1 MRQSKKRLYSFILI
15 LFMCFSLLPVP
26 VTAEG
31 EESPAES
38 PAAEEI
44 TEQEETETEEEPEG
58 TENPEETEVSEEPAP
73 SEEPEPSAEP
83 VPSEET
89 EEAFTQG
96 DEETP
101 EIDDEGEP
109 VYTQLEI
116 TVLPER
122 LKYQVGDVVDLAGIE
137 LCARTDDEISVT
149 VTDLDEI
156 ELISYDTAQSGVNK
170 VRVGYAGLTAEF
182 SIQVHTLYEHNMLL
196 LDSDTYPQS
205 SHSYSN
211 SMDVRY
217 PFAYEGA
224 ESLTLVFSGNTATES
239 GYDYIWIYDG
249 EENQLGKYSGTELA
263 GQTVVVPG
271 DRFVIRLTSDS
282 SVTAYGFS
290 FDSITAEIYNVEHEH
305 TEPGVYTPSTCFD
318 DAFTTYIC
326 SVCGEEYI
334 VIDED
339 SAHHEYE
346 NGFCRL
352 CGAPEDAVSSGKLS
366 DTVIWAVTEE
376 GTLYVSGTGEM
387 PDNITWEFALDS
399 VNSVIVGSGITRI
412 GTYAFRNFT
421 ALTSVETASTV
432 ETIGAYAFS
441 GCTLLSGFTVPDS
454 VKTIENNAFYSCSG
468 LRSVYIPDSVTSI
481 SASSYSYSPFYNC
494 NSALVLYCGP
504 ETKPDGWGYYWNYRS
519 SGNQLSTNY
528 GFSAED
534 YSFWTSVDKSAEV
547 FVIPEGITRI
557 PNSAFTNLTSLTEVQ
572 IPDSVTSIGNYA
584 FSGCTSL
591 VSVNMPSALKT
602 IGDYAFQ
609 NCSKLE
615 ALSLPEGLTSIGNY
629 AFSGCKLL
637 TEMVLP
643 GTVESIGYRFLNGCT
658 GVSEL
663 VLPASLTTFGYYSSN
678 SILTGSSVKTLTV
691 SAGVTEIP
699 GYAFYGASALESISL
714 PDSVVSIG
722 AYAFYNCSSLT
733 EISIPAGVTALPEYA
748 FQNCSKLVS
757 VSLPQ
762 GLTSLGRNVFYGCGS
777 LTELT
782 IPDGVT
788 SIPEYAFYGCTSLST
803 VSFPENLTSIEA
815 DAFYNCQSLTF
826 NSAFSSLE
834 YIGNSAFSNCK
845 KITEFNLPESLTSVG
860 WCVFSGCTQ
869 LESLTIPAS
878 LTSFRRSGNNGFLT
892 GSSVKSLVF
901 AEGTTVIPDNVLS
914 GASSITSVDLPETVT
929 SIGSYAF
936 NGCTSLTEL
945 SLPEALTNI
954 GPYAFYNCRSLTE
967 IVIPEN
973 VVSIPADAFYNCSS
987 LAKAVLPEGL
997 TSIGSYAF
1005 YGCSSLAEITLP
1017 ETLTGIGQYA
1027 FYNCSSLEEI
1037 SIPESVTTIPNYAF
1051 NGCVSLKTVSIPETV
1066 KTVSQYAFYNCRSL
1080 ESITVPAGQNVGNYA
1095 YANCSGAKTLT
1106 IGDNAV
1112 IGNYAFSGCTGLS
1125 SAVIGNNISYGNN
1138 VFNGVVLSGECGEGA
1153 AWSLSME
1160 TGTLSVE
1167 GSYLMADYSP
1177 ESPAPWNS
1185 FTSTIKTINISGTID
1200 GIGAWAFAGCD
1211 KVQSV
1216 LIPDGV
1222 KIIGESAFRGCT
1234 GLKYLE
1240 IPDGIQSI
1248 GADAFA
1254 DCTALEQ
1261 VIFLGDAPSVM
1272 EDNCL
1277 GSEKS
1282 TIYYPETASGFT
1294 QRLINRFAQNAWL
1307 LWDDTVPSKDIVIL
1321 LDTSGSMEGKTA
1333 TLSSAAGELI
1343 NSIGGAVKKTK
1354 ISVVR
1359 YDSSAYTLNGFTTDP
1374 VTLQNSV
1381 ASLKASGGTEYYR
1394 ALSHANNLL
1403 SGRNPDIRFV
1413 IMFSDGEPTDSTSSI
1428 YALADSMREN
1438 TVIYTVG
1445 LLSSQSQRDVLINV
1459 AGSETRYFEAT
1470 DIQSL
1475 VSAFIELSENFGKSE
1490 ETTAEIKRHGTRHN
1504 LFTEEQTLCL
1514 NSDEMVTI
1522 YITPGTAEQYA
1533 AVDSIAIKQGGQILL
1548 RNKTGVFEG
1557 ILPSAYFE
1565 KDKPVYSVL
1574 LDANGNTIEE
1584 KELLLRF
1591 RDSYTITYMWGTE
1604 GGSQFAVYT
1613 TDTFIPGTN
1622 ISPPKAPKLA
1632 GYTFE
1637 GWYASITC
1645 EGYSFFHILNY
1656 FNRLYVEGDITLY
1669 PKWEE
1674 DLTTLRMGVDNWTFL
1689 NNHNSFGYGDYE
1701 ITTGDYARLIDGLNE
1716 SDKSSIKNDKDESWN
1731 GSCFGMSSST
1741 VLGKEGSLEV
1751 NNFDS
1756 GSSLIG
1762 EAPIYKNTDG
1772 DNDVGSI
1779 ESMINFYQLRQIL
1792 GSINTIR
1799 TDWDRSDDSP
1809 NLERIINKME
1819 SVKEPV
1825 VMTIKPGG
1833 GGHAVVAFDLQKT
1846 DTGYTFQVYDCSLD
1860 VRNAFPVNVTVRDGT
1875 YTAECDEWEAEWGRQ
1890 IFFKTALSADE
1901 LKALPYLV
1909 APDVLHS
1916 AASLGSPEAG
1926 YYSMNTTYGDFTI
1939 SDGKNSAVISDGYKV
1954 SGELNII
1961 CYGNEAEIGYSPK
1974 YLFEL
1979 PVLSAGERYEI
1990 IQSGTGTFKTTVK
2003 YSDDVNGF
2011 FAKHNANT
2019 PGTIYFGAD
2028 GSVQTSYPEA
2038 VSQEISVCANRMST
2052 PWYNVEISGI
2062 STGFNVTPG
2071 SETISVVPAEDTT
2084 VTVSANSDFN
2094 ELTLTNV
2101 PVTTG
2106 GVTVLEGEDDVCE
2119 VRDAESVLAAQGLYG
2134 FSVAFDS
2141 QLGSNVP
2148 TLYNVAYGSTV
2159 EEPGDP
2165 VREGYIF
2172 QGWFKDPESSEPWD
2186 FENDTVTA
2194 DTILYAGWSV
2204 NPNYIISVT
2213 FHLPGAADET
2223 VYLPKRSLIS
2233 AEYAPKTSEGEE
2245 YLWYARED
2253 FSGEPW
2259 NFAEDV
2265 AAENMV
2271 LYGKTGECRV
2281 TFETGIEQSLPVLT
2295 THYGMT
2301 IEEPSGLVFEGHTLC
2316 SWYTDS
2322 DFTDRWDFESDTVK
2336 EDMTL
2341 YARWLENIKD
2351 KNGTDTGICIEI
2363 AEENSLVYTGKAVVP
2378 DVIVRD
2384 DGKKL
2389 TAGTDYTLSFKN
2401 NVNACDKDS
2410 STVKAS
2416 KKPQAVITG
2425 KGNYKAAR
2433 KIVVYFSIRQA
2444 DLGDL
2449 SVTVPELVAA
2459 KAKNKLQTIK
2469 PTVKTEIA
2477 SVPAS
2482 AYTVSYYTDEA
2493 LSENVKGIT
2502 AAGTYY
2508 VVVEAKN
2515 NNGVYTGNLT
2525 GNAGPFTVTVV
2536 ESAKLLS
2543 SSAKITVPK
2552 TIRTVTEVPDE
2563 DTALR
2568 TLLTKVTVG
2577 KTAFPTDEAG
2587 IAEFKSCFDVTAV
2600 DSDGTVYAQDQL
2612 GQVLLTI
2619 GKKTLNVSA
2628 KDGNSYGFVGE
2639 KSAVVNVKGPAL
2651 KKADFLVT
2659 FDPENETSVLKRGY
2673 SGLSQVP
2680 SVVTDLSEGRDYT
2693 VSYRKGKKA
2702 VSPEQI
2708 KNAGSYSLVI
2718 TGKGAYS
2725 GTLTYTFNI
2734 TKVNLSAAAAEG
2746 RIKAEQISQAVQD
2759 LSGAKPRYA
2768 VSFVNQNGNR
2778 IRLAEGTDYTA
2789 KYANNTTANE
2799 KASVTFTGKGNFTGS
2814 LSKKNMPELVFS
2826 IEKKSLNAPEIT
2838 VSAEGI
2844 TVKNG
2849 AVTGVKYSLYDGSKK
2864 IPAKEYTGTIEE
2876 GETHVTLTIT
2886 ANDVNYTGTRTVI
2899 VQKTL
2904 VKTGN
2909 TKKVKTSIPGGS
2921 KYYYTG
2927 SPIRPEVSVLDA
2939 EGNDI
2944 SSCFT
2949 VVYGKNT
2956 GVGIGTVKIIGN
2968 PEKGYYGSKT
2978 LKITI
2983 LPKWMQWLFK

>member
-1 MRQSKKRLYSFILI
+1 MISFL
-15 LFMCFSLLPVP
+15 MCFTNLVSPVY
-26 VTAEG
+26 AEEIIS
-31 EESPAES
+31 EEPETQES
-38 PAAEEI
+38 AAPENTEEVIVEEAAEEDETLEEETI
-44 TEQEETETEEEPEG
+44 TETAGEEQAETEPAEEEQTEPEQP
-58 TENPEETEVSEEPAP
+58 EQPEETEDSFV
-73 SEEPEPSAEP
+73 
-83 VPSEET
+83 
-89 EEAFTQG
+89 QG
-96 DEETP
+96 DEEIS
-101 EIDDEGEP
+101 EIEDDDEP

-116 TVLPER
+116 TVLPAH
-122 LKYQVGDVVDLAGIE
+122 LKYQIGDVVDLTGIE
-137 LCARTDDEISVT
+137 LCARTDDETSVT
-149 VTDLDEI
+149 VTDPDEI
-156 ELISYDTAQSGVNK
+156 ELISYDTSKSGVNK
-170 VRVGYAGLTAEF
+170 VQVGYAGLTAEF
-182 SIQVHTLYEHNMLL
+182 SIQVHTVYEHNMLL
-196 LDSDTYPQS
+196 LDSNTYPQS
-205 SHSYSN
+205 AHNYNN
-211 SMDVRY
+211 SLDVSY
-217 PFAYEGA
+217 PFVYEGA
-224 ESLTLVFSGNTATES
+224 ESLTLVFSESTATES
-239 GYDYIWIYDG
+239 GYDYIYLYDG
-249 EENQLGKYSGTELA
+249 ENNQLGRYSGTELA
-263 GQTVVVPG
+263 GQTMLIPG
-271 DRFVIRLTSDS
+271 DRFVIRLTSDGS
-282 SVTAYGFS
+282 MTAYGFS
-290 FDSITAEIYNVEHEH
+290 FDSITAEIYNIEHEH
-305 TEPGVYTPSTCFD
+305 TESGVYTPSTCFD

-334 VIDED
+334 VVDED

-352 CGAPEDAVSSGKLS
+352 CGVPENAVSSGKIS
-366 DTVIWAVTEE
+366 DTMIWAVTEE
-376 GTLYVSGTGEM
+376 GTLYISGTGEM
-387 PDNITWEFALDS
+387 PDNITWEIALDS
-399 VNSVIVGSGITRI
+399 VSTVIVGSGITRI
-412 GTYAFRNFT
+412 GSYAFRNFT
-421 ALTSVETASTV
+421 ILTSVEISSTV
-432 ETIGAYAFS
+432 ETIGSYAFS
-441 GCTLLSGFTVPDS
+441 GCTLLSEFTIPEGVN
-454 VKTIENNAFYSCSG
+454 TIENNVFNGCSG
-468 LRSVYIPDSVTSI
+468 LRSVYIPDNVTSI
-481 SASSYSYSPFYNC
+481 PASSYSYSPFYNC

-504 ETKPDGWGYYWNYRS
+504 ESKPDGWGYYWNYRS

-528 GFSAED
+528 GFSAQD
-534 YSFWTSVDKSAEV
+534 YSFWTGVDKSAEV

-557 PNSAFTNLTSLTEVQ
+557 PNNAFANLTSLTEVYF
-572 IPDSVTSIGNYA
+572 PNSVTSIGNYS

-591 VSVNMPSALKT
+591 VSVNMPSSLKS

-609 NCSKLE
+609 NCSKVE
-615 ALSLPEGLTSIGNY
+615 TLSLPEGLISIGNY

-637 TEMVLP
+637 SELVLP
-643 GTVESIGYRFLNGCT
+643 GTVESVGYRFLGGCT
-658 GVSEL
+658 GVNEL
-663 VLPASLTTFGYYSSN
+663 VLPASLTSFGYYSGN
-678 SILTGSSVKTLTV
+678 SILTGSSVKTVTV
-691 SAGVTEIP
+691 SEGFEEIP
-699 GYAFYGASALESISL
+699 DYAFYAASALESISL
-714 PDSVVSIG
+714 PDSVMSIG

-733 EISIPAGVTALPEYA
+733 GIAIPTGVAALPEYA
-748 FQNCSKLVS
+748 FYNCSKLVS
-757 VSLPQ
+757 ASLPEE
-762 GLTSLGRNVFYGCGS
+762 LAYLGRYVFYGCNS

-782 IPDGVT
+782 IPDRVT
-788 SIPEYAFYGCTSLST
+788 SIPEYAFY
-803 VSFPENLTSIEA
+803 
-815 DAFYNCQSLTF
+815 NCQSLAF
-826 NSAFSSLE
+826 NSSFSSLE
-834 YIGNSAFSNCK
+834 YIGNYAFYNCK
-845 KITEFNLPESLTSVG
+845 KITEFTLPESLTEVG

-869 LESLTIPAS
+869 LESMTIPAS
-878 LTSFRRSGNNGFLT
+878 LTSFRRNGNNGFLT

-901 AEGTTVIPDNVLS
+901 VEGTTFIPDNVMN
-914 GASSITSVDLPETVT
+914 GASSLTSVNLPETVT

-936 NGCTSLTEL
+936 YGCTSLKEL
-945 SLPEALTNI
+945 SLPEALNNI
-954 GPYAFYNCRSLTE
+954 GPYAFYNCRSLAE
-967 IVIPEN
+967 LVIPVN
-973 VVSIPADAFYNCSS
+973 VVSIQVDTFYGCTS
-987 LAKAVLPEGL
+987 LTRAVLPEGL

-1027 FYNCSSLEEI
+1027 FYNCSSLEKI
-1037 SIPESVTTIPNYAF
+1037 TIPVSVTTIPNYAF
-1051 NGCVSLKTVSIPETV
+1051 YGCGSLKTVLIPETV
-1066 KTVSQYAFYNCRSL
+1066 KNVGQYAFYNCRSL
-1080 ESITVPAGQNVGNYA
+1080 EDITVPAGQNVGNYA
-1095 YANCSGAKTLT
+1095 YANCSGTKTLT

-1138 VFNGVVLSGECGEGA
+1138 VFNGVVFSGECGEGA
-1153 AWSLSME
+1153 TWSLSMA
-1160 TGTLSVE
+1160 TGVLSIE
-1167 GSYLMADYSP
+1167 GSYLMTDYSP
-1177 ESPAPWNS
+1177 ENPAPWNS
-1185 FTSTIKTINISGTID
+1185 FTSTIKTIDISETID
-1200 GIGAWAFAGCD
+1200 GIGAWAFAECD
-1211 KVQSV
+1211 KVQSI
-1216 LIPDGV
+1216 LLPDGV
-1222 KIIGESAFRGCT
+1222 KIIGENAFRRCT
-1234 GLKYLE
+1234 SLKYLE

-1254 DCTALEQ
+1254 DCTVLEQ

-1277 GSEKS
+1277 GSEKA
-1282 TIYYPETASGFT
+1282 TVYYPETASGFT

-1321 LDTSGSMEGKTA
+1321 LDTSGSMSGKTS

-1343 NSIGGAVKKTK
+1343 NSIGGAIKKTK

-1381 ASLKASGGTEYYR
+1381 ASLTANGGTEYYR

-1403 SGRNPDIRFV
+1403 SGRNSDIRFV
-1413 IMFSDGEPTDSTSSI
+1413 IMFSDGEPNDNTSSI

-1475 VSAFIELSENFGKSE
+1475 VAAFIELSENFGKSE

-1522 YITPGTAEQYA
+1522 YITPGTAPQYA

-1565 KDKPVYSVL
+1565 KDQPVYEAL

-1604 GGSQFAVYT
+1604 GGSQFAVYA

-1622 ISPPKAPKLA
+1622 IRPPKAPTLK

-1674 DLTTLRMGVDNWTFL
+1674 DLGTLRMGVDNWTFL
-1689 NNHNSFGYGDYE
+1689 NNHDSFGYGDYE
-1701 ITTGDYARLIDGLNE
+1701 ITTGDYARLIDGLNK
-1716 SDKSSIKNDKDESWN
+1716 SDKSAIEDDKEESWN

-1751 NNFDS
+1751 NNFDP

-1762 EAPIYKNTDG
+1762 EAPIYKNIDG
-1772 DNDVGSI
+1772 DTDVGTI

-1799 TDWDRSDDSP
+1799 TTWDRNNDSP
-1809 NLERIINKME
+1809 NLKGIIGKMQ
-1819 SVKEPV
+1819 SVNEPV
-1825 VMTIKPGG
+1825 VMTIIPGG
-1833 GGHAVVAFDLQKT
+1833 GGHAVVAFDLEKT
-1846 DTGYTFQVYDCSLD
+1846 ETGYTFQVYDCSLD
-1860 VRNAFPVNVTVRDGT
+1860 VRNAFPVTVTVSGET
-1875 YTAECDEWEAEWGRQ
+1875 YTAECDEWESKWGGD
-1890 IFFKTALSADE
+1890 IFFKTALSAEE

-1909 APDVLHS
+1909 APDVLHT
-1916 AASLGSPEAG
+1916 AASLGSAVAG
-1926 YYSMNTTYGDFTI
+1926 FYSMNTTYGNFTI
-1939 SDGKNSAVISDGYKV
+1939 SDGKNYAVISDGYKV

-1979 PVLSAGERYEI
+1979 PVLSVGERYEI
-1990 IQSGTGTFKTTVK
+1990 TQSGTGTFKTTLR

-2011 FAKHNANT
+2011 FAKHSANT

-2028 GSVQTSYPEA
+2028 GSVQTSYAEA
-2038 VSQEISVCANRMST
+2038 VSQDISVCVNRMST
-2052 PWYNVEISGI
+2052 PWYNVTISGI
-2062 STGFNVTPG
+2062 SAGFNVTPD
-2071 SETISVVPAEDTT
+2071 SETVSVVPEEATT
-2084 VTVSANSDFN
+2084 VTVAANSDFN

-2101 PVTTG
+2101 PVGTG
-2106 GVTVLEGEDDVCE
+2106 GVTVLEGQDDVCE
-2119 VRDAESVLAAQGLYG
+2119 VRDDESVLAAQGLYG

-2165 VREGYIF
+2165 VREGFIF
-2172 QGWFKDPESSEPWD
+2172 QGWFKDPDSAEPWD
-2186 FENDTVTA
+2186 FENDTVTD

-2213 FHLPGAADET
+2213 FHLPGVADET
-2223 VYLPKRSLIS
+2223 VYLPKRSLIN
-2233 AEYAPKTSEGEE
+2233 AEYAPKTSDGEE
-2245 YLWYARED
+2245 YLWYVKED

-2265 AAENMV
+2265 AVDNMV

-2281 TFETGIEQSLPVLT
+2281 IFETGIDQNLPVLT
-2295 THYGMT
+2295 TYYGMT

-2322 DFTDRWDFESDTVK
+2322 DFTNRWDFANDTVK
-2336 EDMTL
+2336 EDITL
-2341 YARWLENIKD
+2341 YAHWLENIKD
-2351 KNGTDTGICIEI
+2351 KNGADTGICIEI
-2363 AEENSLVYTGKAVVP
+2363 VEENNLTYTGKAVVP
-2378 DVIVRD
+2378 EVIVRD
-2384 DGKKL
+2384 DGKML
-2389 TAGTDYTLSFKN
+2389 TAGTDYTLSLKN

-2416 KKPQAVITG
+2416 KKPQAIITG
-2425 KGNYKAAR
+2425 KGNYKAAE
-2433 KIVVYFSIRQA
+2433 KIIVYFSIRQA
-2444 DLGDL
+2444 DLNDL
-2449 SVTVPELVAA
+2449 SVVVPELVAA

-2482 AYTVSYYTDEA
+2482 AYTVNYYTDEA

-2502 AAGTYY
+2502 AAGTYH

-2515 NNGVYTGNLT
+2515 SSGVYTGNLT

-2552 TIRTVTEVPDE
+2552 TISTVTELLDE
-2563 DTALR
+2563 DTALK

-2577 KTAFPTDEAG
+2577 NTVFSTEDTG
-2587 IAEFKSCFDVTAV
+2587 IDEFKSCFDVTAV
-2600 DSDGTVYAQDQL
+2600 DSDGTVYSQDQL

-2619 GKKTLNVSA
+2619 GKKTLKVFA

-2639 KSAVVNVKGPAL
+2639 KSITVNVKGPTL

-2659 FDPENETSVLKRGY
+2659 FDKESDVAVLKREY
-2673 SGLSQVP
+2673 SGLCQVP
-2680 SVVTDLSEGRDYT
+2680 DIVSTLSEERDYT
-2693 VSYRKGKKA
+2693 VSYRKGKKT
-2702 VSPEQI
+2702 VSSDQI
-2708 KNAGSYSLVI
+2708 KNAGAYSLVI

-2734 TKVNLSAAAAEG
+2734 TKVSLSNAAAEG
-2746 RIKAEQISQAVQD
+2746 RIKAEQISRAVQN
-2759 LSGAKPRYA
+2759 LTGAKPRYT

-2778 IRLAEGTDYTA
+2778 IRLTEGTDYTA
-2789 KYANNTTANE
+2789 KYTNNTTANE
-2799 KASVTFTGKGNFTGS
+2799 NASVTFTGKGNFAGS

-2826 IEKKSLNAPEIT
+2826 IEKKSLNVPEIT
-2838 VSAEGI
+2838 VSVEGI

-2849 AVTGVKYSLYDGSKK
+2849 AVAGVKYSLYDGSKK
-2864 IPAKEYTGTIEE
+2864 IPAKEYTGTVEE

-2886 ANDVNYTGTRTVI
+2886 ANEINYTGTRTVA

-2904 VKTGN
+2904 EKTGN
-2909 TKKVKTSIPGGS
+2909 TKKVKTSIPNGI

-2927 SPIRPEVSVLDA
+2927 SPIRPDVSILDA